1 MARTALIGA
10 VVTLTAAF
18 VAALGGTI
26 GITNI
31 WPVLLAVAVGLA
43 GGVVTLGRIGA
54 LVVGTL
60 AAWIA
65 LALDAG
71 ALPQTPLAAALAVL
85 VGVGIVAA
93 IAALTR
99 DIAPLW
105 AGLAGYAAFT
115 GYYTPLYEA
124 NPTLF
129 LTESPV
135 ALLTVLLAGGIGLT
149 IAALAEMVAP
159 PERAAQDHH
168 EPPAM
173 LAEEGA
179 R

>member
-10 VVTLTAAF
+10 VVTMTAAF
-18 VAALGGTI
+18 VAAVGGTI

-43 GGVVTLGRIGA
+43 GGVATLGRIGA
-54 LVVGTL
+54 FVVGTL
-60 AAWIA
+60 AAWLA
-65 LALDAG
+65 LALGAG
-71 ALPQTPLAAALAVL
+71 VLPQTPLAAALAAL
-85 VGVGIVAA
+85 VGVGIVATVA
-93 IAALTR
+93 TLTR

-129 LTESPV
+129 VSESPV

-149 IAALAEMVAP
+149 IAAVAEMIAP
-159 PERAAQDHH
+159 PPAEGHDHQ
-168 EPPAM
+168 EPPA
-173 LAEEGA
+173 LLVEEGA

>member
-1 MARTALIGA
+1 MARSALIGA
-10 VVTLTAAF
+10 VVTLAAAF
-18 VAALGGTI
+18 MAAIGDTL

-43 GGVVTLGRIGA
+43 GGIVSLGRIGA
-54 LVVGTL
+54 FVVGTL
-60 AAWIA
+60 AAWIT
-65 LALDAG
+65 LALGAG
-71 ALPQTPLAAALAVL
+71 VLPQTPLGTALGVL

-93 IAALTR
+93 VAALTR
-99 DIAPLW
+99 DVVPLW

-115 GYYTPLYEA
+115 GYYWPLYDA

-129 LTESPV
+129 LSESPV

-149 IAALAEMVAP
+149 IAAVAEMIAP
-159 PERAAQDHH
+159 PPPDGHDHQ
-168 EPPAM
+168 EPPA
-173 LAEEGA
+173 LLIEEGA